1 MSKTKF
7 TANINEKREEFQI
20 LLEKFNNMDDPIE
33 RYMKR
38 QEMCEIKEFLS
49 KFDIN
54 LEVPWFNN

>member
-38 QEMCEIKEFLS
+38 QEMFKLKEFLG
-49 KFDIN
+49 KYDII
-54 LEVPWFNN
+54 LEVP

>member
-1 MSKTKF
+1 MSKTNKF

-20 LLEKFNNMDDPIE
+20 LIEKFNNMDDPIE

-49 KFDIN
+49 RFDVI
-54 LEVPWFNN
+54 LEVP